1 MWRYPGHPLGGAK
14 KRGAARRATPINHS
28 KDANSVQ
35 WVAAAP
41 PPAEAATAALMNANP
56 FGVPK
61 PVTLSHP
68 GPVVR
73 DESVPNTNT
82 SQRVEV
88 EL

>member
-1 MWRYPGHPLGGAK
+1 MEVIQAVPWAEVK
-14 KRGAARRATPINHS
+14 KRGATRRATPIIIS
-28 KDANSVQ
+28 KDAVQ

-41 PPAEAATAALMNANP
+41 PPADAATTALMNANP

-73 DESVPNTNT
+73 DESVPKTNT